1 MCLITDKIKFCS
13 CKSSSV
19 EKLEH
24 YWLLH
29 RFNSEKDDMT
39 MGEPMFYD
47 NLLQEHYIVNQQTLL
62 NRLNEVDAFDQVMN
76 FKDEDQLEIAINN
89 RKNDK
94 SRMVF
99 CFKYKNGKWIEEGY
113 DVFGLMNHYDE
124 YMFGKFKNVTSI

>member
-1 MCLITDKIKFCS
+1 MCVISDKIKFCT

-24 YWLLH
+24 YWLLY
-29 RFNSEKDDMT
+29 RFNSDKDEMT
-39 MGEPMFYD
+39 LGEPVFHD
-47 NLLQEHYIVNQQTLL
+47 NLLQKNYNGNQQTLL
-62 NRLNEVDAFDQVMN
+62 NRLNEIDAFDQLMN
-76 FKDEDQLEIAINN
+76 FKNEDQLEIVINN
-89 RKNDK
+89 HNDDK
-94 SRMVF
+94 SRMAF

>member
-1 MCLITDKIKFCS
+1 
-13 CKSSSV
+13 
-19 EKLEH
+19 
-24 YWLLH
+24 
-29 RFNSEKDDMT
+29 MT
-39 MGEPMFYD
+39 LGEPMFHD

>member
-1 MCLITDKIKFCS
+1 MCVISDKIKFCT

-29 RFNSEKDDMT
+29 RFNSAKDEMT
-39 MGEPMFYD
+39 FGEPRIPN
-47 NLLQEHYIVNQQTLL
+47 NLLQENYNTNKQTLL
-62 NRLNEVDAFDQVMN
+62 HRLNEADAFDQSMN
-76 FKDEDQLEIAINN
+76 FKDQDQLEIAINN
-89 RKNDK
+89 RKDDM

-99 CFKYKNGKWIEEGY
+99 CFKYKSGKWVEEGY